1 MISWKKTTDKIETT
15 KIATTI
21 KKTTG
26 IIRKTIGTTIRK
38 TGIIGANIDNLAC
51 RIKVVRNKEWPGI
64 MHFNSKPFFI
74 FKLTFTS
81 IIFNDKCIQCIINW
95 IRGGLLW

>member
-1 MISWKKTTDKIETT
+1 VRLWKKTTNKTGMT
-15 KIATTI
+15 KTATI
-21 KKTTG
+21 RKTTET
-26 IIRKTIGTTIRK
+26 RKTIGTTIRK

>member
-1 MISWKKTTDKIETT
+1 
-15 KIATTI
+15 
-21 KKTTG
+21 
-26 IIRKTIGTTIRK
+26 
-38 TGIIGANIDNLAC
+38 LAC